1 MGILKTISSQARKGR
16 FNDYRE
22 SEYAQVSGSAVP
34 HIVGEDIVSSVQK
47 CAAVRK
53 DGIGLTNRFE
63 DLEFAN
69 AQYVDI
75 RPYAGNT
82 ASWQD
87 KPMAYRWRN
96 TLIVEHPNLAGKG
109 TSSEQSYMYHQSA
122 IGHAIDT
129 GGMQSVVGYE
139 EEQDYSYARCSAFM
153 GATLLQNA
161 GVVVITADG
170 SAYA

>member
-1 MGILKTISSQARKGR
+1 
-16 FNDYRE
+16 
-22 SEYAQVSGSAVP
+22 
-34 HIVGEDIVSSVQK
+34 
-47 CAAVRK
+47 
-53 DGIGLTNRFE
+53 
-63 DLEFAN
+63 
-69 AQYVDI
+69 
-75 RPYAGNT
+75 
-82 ASWQD
+82 
-87 KPMAYRWRN
+87 
-96 TLIVEHPNLAGKG
+96 LIVEHPNLTGKG